1 MLQVGQCSLSNLCKR
16 VPWPTA
22 SEEEYMQRQRI
33 RRKIRYDRKMIPKVS
48 QGKPNQPNQIQTKP
62 NRGKS
67 ILQSE
72 VGAVGGR
79 IVDKRGR
86 LLQSKA
92 ERNRERRG
100 LPCISMLFSGGVGTH
115 SRHQTPAPVSSSL
128 CESTSRAASSRQRGG
143 EVACF
148 GHGCSCLAA
157 CVLVCLCAVGRS
169 SVVSPCNL
177 LPASLFYRCMYS

>member
-1 MLQVGQCSLSNLCKR
+1 
-16 VPWPTA
+16 
-22 SEEEYMQRQRI
+22 
-33 RRKIRYDRKMIPKVS
+33 MIPKVS
-48 QGKPNQPNQIQTKP
+48 RGKPNQPNQIQTKP

-100 LPCISMLFSGGVGTH
+100 CRILLLLCISVLWISGGVGTH

-148 GHGCSCLAA
+148 GHGCSCLLA
-157 CVLVCLCAVGRS
+157 CLLACAVGRS
-169 SVVSPCNL
+169 VVGRRSSPSS
-177 LPASLFYRCMYS
+177 PASEPPAIAQQQ

>member
-1 MLQVGQCSLSNLCKR
+1 
-16 VPWPTA
+16 
-22 SEEEYMQRQRI
+22 
-33 RRKIRYDRKMIPKVS
+33 MIPKVSQS
-48 QGKPNQPNQIQTKP
+48 QGKPNQPNQIQTKA

-67 ILQSE
+67 FLQSE

-100 LPCISMLFSGGVGTH
+100 CRILRLPCISMQILWISGGVGTH

-128 CESTSRAASSRQRGG
+128 CESRAASSRQRGG

-148 GHGCSCLAA
+148 GHGMVVRSFLHCLF
-157 CVLVCLCAVGRS
+157 AVGRS
-169 SVVSPCNL
+169 SVRSSGRSGSRL
-177 LPASLFYRCMYS
+177 LPASLFYRCVLVLLVASSY